1 MFQRAFTAAALASA
15 LLLAGCA
22 TGPAAITSQVQS
34 YASMQGVALPSTY
47 RLEVLPSQAQQASF
61 ARIEMAADTAL
72 TKVGLQRAPRPEQAK
87 LVVQVGAS
95 AGEGRAQHPTWD
107 PYYYG
112 PRFGWGLGY
121 GGGWYSGWNM
131 HWMLMDTPP
140 RVYLRAVKL
149 VLRDA
154 QSQRIVYETSAQYDE
169 VRVNDDTIWQVL
181 FDAALTG
188 FPAPPAGP
196 RQVTLLPAPAPAE
209 APAPQAPASVPLPAG
224 KPVDT
229 TLSAPAPAAPA
240 GAVPATAAPVNG
252 SAPVRPASELGR

>member
-1 MFQRAFTAAALASA
+1 
-15 LLLAGCA
+15 
-22 TGPAAITSQVQS
+22 
-34 YASMQGVALPSTY
+34 
-47 RLEVLPSQAQQASF
+47 
-61 ARIEMAADTAL
+61 
-72 TKVGLQRAPRPEQAK
+72 LQRAPHPEQAK

-131 HWMLMDTPP
+131 HWMMMDTPP

-209 APAPQAPASVPLPAG
+209 APAPQAPASVPLPAWQ
-224 KPVDT
+224 PVDT
-229 TLSAPAPAAPA
+229 TLPPPAPAAPA

>member
-121 GGGWYSGWNM
+121 GGGYFDRT
-131 HWMLMDTPP
+131 LAQLDT
-140 RVYLRAVKL
+140 VAIGV
-149 VLRDA
+149 
-154 QSQRIVYETSAQYDE
+154 
-169 VRVNDDTIWQVL
+169 
-181 FDAALTG
+181 G
-188 FPAPPAGP
+188 F
-196 RQVTLLPAPAPAE
+196 
-209 APAPQAPASVPLPAG
+209 
-224 KPVDT
+224 
-229 TLSAPAPAAPA
+229 
-240 GAVPATAAPVNG
+240 
-252 SAPVRPASELGR
+252 ELGRVPSTWPQSHDRPMQWIVTEAGAARVQR

>member
-72 TKVGLQRAPRPEQAK
+72 TKVGLQRAPHPEQAK

-131 HWMLMDTPP
+131 HWMMMDTPP

-181 FDAALTG
+181 FDA
-188 FPAPPAGP
+188 
-196 RQVTLLPAPAPAE
+196 
-209 APAPQAPASVPLPAG
+209 
-224 KPVDT
+224 
-229 TLSAPAPAAPA
+229 
-240 GAVPATAAPVNG
+240 
-252 SAPVRPASELGR
+252 